1 VEGRTLKTKFKA
13 NSDVHE
19 FEAVRSGDKLTISFD
34 GVTSEVLIQARA
46 NQRFTINRD
55 GKNLKGCAVRIK
67 DQIFIHFLGRHFNF
81 EDITNQE
88 DDIAGGHGMIE
99 NIITPMPG
107 SVIKIYVVEGQAVT
121 TGQPIVIVEAM
132 KMENEVK
139 ASADAVVSKV
149 NVVEGQQVD
158 SGQVLIE
165 FAKPVEDE
173 EASAS

>member
-1 VEGRTLKTKFKA
+1 MKTKFKA
-13 NSDVHE
+13 NSVVHE
-19 FEAVRSGDKLTISFD
+19 FEAVRSGDKLSITYD
-34 GVTSEVLIQARA
+34 GITSEVLLQARA
-46 NQRFTINRD
+46 NNCFTINRD
-55 GKNLKGCAVRIK
+55 GKNLKGYAVRVK
-67 DQIFIHFLGRHFNF
+67 EQVYIHFLGRHFNF

-107 SVIKIYVVEGQAVT
+107 SVIKIFVVEGQAVT

-149 NVVEGQQVD
+149 NVIEGQQVD
-158 SGQVLIE
+158 SGQVLVE
-165 FAKPVEDE
+165 FAEPVVDE
-173 EASAS
+173 ETSAS